1 MLKFDSTHK
10 SVDGNINK
18 IDGKKILKRAIA
30 IGLII
35 ANLTTFCACAKTV
48 PCDIQEDHA
57 HFYVSQEQDIGRY
70 IMSEKE
76 EIKGLERTENYVEV
90 NEEDAE
96 LLQFMN
102 KHDLFKI
109 EDNREAIENIEKNDT
124 DYTEYRYKYIY
135 LQPIPIVHNTGKST
149 FVTYYYMPV
158 PQYSWTTD
166 TTRDLTGETRTCHYM
181 YYGYK
186 VYQDAH
192 GNYQMEKSELVDDL
206 MELPSEYEYVS
217 KDFSR
222 VVNLDNK
229 QELDYEDGKEN
240 DVGDAEVQRM
250 MEEYD
255 VAETT
260 DDYTMTN

>member
-10 SVDGNINK
+10 SMNGNINK
-18 IDGKKILKRAIA
+18 IDGKKLFKRVIA

-48 PCDIQEDHA
+48 PCNIEEDHA
-57 HFYVSQEQDIGRY
+57 HYYVSQEQDVGRY
-70 IMSEKE
+70 IISEKE
-76 EIKGLERTENYVEV
+76 EVKGLERTDSYISI
-90 NEEDAE
+90 NEEDVE
-96 LLQFMN
+96 LLEFMN

-109 EDNREAIENIEKNDT
+109 EDNKDAIENIEKKDQ
-124 DYTEYRYKYIY
+124 DYMEYRYKYIY
-135 LQPIPIVHNTGKST
+135 MQPVPHVHTNGKNT
-149 FVTYYYMPV
+149 FITYSYIPV

-166 TTRDLTGETRTCHYM
+166 TTRNLTGETRTCHYM

-192 GNYQMEKSELVDDL
+192 GKYQLEKSELVDDL

-222 VVNLDNK
+222 IVNLDNK
-229 QELDYEDGKEN
+229 EELDYEDGKEN
-240 DVGDAEVQRM
+240 DVGDQEVQEM
-250 MEEYD
+250 LAEYD
-255 VAETT
+255 IEEQEQ
-260 DDYTMTN
+260 DYDITY